1 MENEEKEVEE
11 FRKKILQYIDFVL
24 LENGE
29 VRTDDSYTGR
39 FNQGAMFALHM
50 IRKYIEEA

>member
-11 FRKKILQYIDFVL
+11 FRKKILQHIDFVL
-24 LENGE
+24 LENAKE
-29 VRTDDSYTGR
+29 RTDDSYPGR
-39 FNQGAMFALHM
+39 FNQGAIFALHL